1 MLVLRTGQERKGAAY
16 GDEGDAAQQAKYND
30 EPAAAEEQHKGEFL
44 GGREVC
50 FVYDLFGD

>member
-30 EPAAAEEQHKGEFL
+30 EPAAAGEQHKGEFL